1 MKKAILTVA
10 TVLITGLSLAQW
22 TKKTVN
28 NGFDE
33 PYKICYTA
41 TNNGGYL
48 KLEGGLSKVSFYIS
62 GSYYCEDSPMVNISF
77 LVNNEWVKH
86 SVWGNRS
93 NDHKT
98 VFFTFDLANE
108 VFFNDFLNSS
118 SVKIRVNESYCTSD
132 IYEFNMTGSTEA
144 YNFIKQK

>member
-28 NGFDE
+28 NGLDD
-33 PYKICYTA
+33 PYKICFTE
-41 TNNGGYL
+41 TNNGAYL
-48 KLEGGLSKVSFYIS
+48 KLQNGGTKIAFYIS

-86 SVWGNRS
+86 SIWGNRS
-93 NDHKT
+93 SDNKT

-118 SVKIRVNESYCTSD
+118 SVKIRVNESYCTSE
-132 IYEFNMTGSTEA
+132 IYEFNMTGSTAA
-144 YNFIKQK
+144 YNFIK

>member
-28 NGFDE
+28 NGLDD
-33 PYKICYTA
+33 PYKICFTE
-41 TNNGGYL
+41 TNNGAYL
-48 KLEGGLSKVSFYIS
+48 KLQNGGTKIAFYNS

-86 SVWGNRS
+86 SIWGNRS
-93 NDHKT
+93 SDNKT

-118 SVKIRVNESYCTSD
+118 SVKIRVNESYCTSE
-132 IYEFNMTGSTEA
+132 IYEFNMTGSTAA
-144 YNFIKQK
+144 YNFIK